1 MLDFD
6 DAFKKVTGNPPYP
19 WQARLYKLF
28 LKGQFPESLNIPTGL
43 GKTSVMT
50 IWRLALAAS
59 ADVHIP
65 TRLIY
70 MVDRRSIVDQASD
83 EARKLHDAL
92 VSEKICGKEDR
103 LNISTLRGGGG
114 MADGREWLMQPDV
127 PAIVIGTIDMI
138 GSRLLFSGYGVGR
151 KTRPFY
157 AGMLGQDSLIVLD
170 ETHLSP
176 AMEETLTD
184 ARRIAESAE
193 CKLFPPRVMFMSA
206 TQRAGRSRNLFS
218 LERDDLANPEVAK
231 RYKSEKRLRVVES
244 DDLIQRITDEALKLQ
259 GRILIYLQR
268 PSDVQNVSSRIK
280 KLKEQVVA
288 LTGTMRGFERDQ
300 LATRDGY
307 CRFKTSDG
315 SARGSEKRH
324 FLVSTSAGEVGVDL
338 DADHMVCDLT
348 TFDSMVQRLGR
359 VNRSGGRESNITV
372 VHSKSRMGRG
382 EMKKRLT
389 KTLDILQG
397 IADSKTP
404 SVSPDRLDNLPADAK
419 IGEAYSPSPATQPLT
434 ESVLD
439 MWSMTSL
446 PKYPSRPSVGYW
458 LRGKSEV
465 QIPETHVVW
474 RSDVDYM
481 TKLKPDEILE
491 ILDSYRVLPH
501 EMARD
506 STFNVCALLKK
517 MGRMEAIILS
527 DNACIIKN
535 VSDIVSRDVE
545 YATILL
551 PCRAGGLGSEGMLGS
566 SAQAVSD
573 VADKEGYAARTR
585 LEVEV
590 DESGEYRIKS
600 TLGRDSA
607 QDSSCRLE
615 DWQSG
620 HPEMKLV
627 HSADLP
633 KPDEDEPPD
642 ELRYYAERPEQQGS
656 VSSGPQ
662 SLNEHLA
669 DVEKNAKRIT
679 DSLRGLKSDVSDA
692 VITAARLHD
701 IGKAHE
707 HWQMCMC
714 VKEEDRPLAKTG
726 GQVRHRPLGGFRH
739 EFESMVEC
747 GAKEEASKCGEW
759 DLVMHLVAA
768 HHGWARPHFMQI
780 SRRESIGSEK
790 DLWCTMIRYARL
802 QRRFGPW
809 GLAWLEGLLRGAD
822 WEASNTHDEKGK
834 DTNARGAKRWPSNL
848 QDGRGRQ

>member
-28 LKGQFPESLNIPTGL
+28 LKGEFPESLNIPTGL

-50 IWRLALAAS
+50 IWRLALAES
-59 ADVHIP
+59 ANVHIP
-65 TRLIY
+65 TRLVY

-127 PAIVIGTIDMI
+127 PAVVIGTIDMI
-138 GSRLLFSGYGVGR
+138 GSRLLFSGYGVGN

-176 AMEETLTD
+176 AMEETLRD
-184 ARRIAESAE
+184 AQRIAESAE
-193 CKLFPPRVMFMSA
+193 YKLFPPRMMFMSA
-206 TQRAGRSRNLFS
+206 TQRSGRSRGSFS
-218 LERDDLANPEVAK
+218 LEREDLEDPKIVE
-231 RYKSEKRLRVVES
+231 RYKTKKHLRVVES
-244 DDLIQRITDEALKLQ
+244 DDVVQRITDEALKLQ

-268 PSDVQNVSSRIK
+268 PSDVQKVSSRIK
-280 KLKEQVVA
+280 KLKERVVA

-300 LATRDGY
+300 LAAKDEY
-307 CRFKTSDG
+307 CRFKTSNG
-315 SARGSEKRH
+315 STKGSEKRY

-359 VNRSGGRESNITV
+359 VNRSGGRESSVTAV
-372 VHSKSRMGRG
+372 YSKSRMGRG
-382 EMKKRLT
+382 EMRKRLA
-389 KTLDILQG
+389 KTLDILRE

-404 SVSPDRLDNLPADAK
+404 SVSPDRLDNLPVDVK

-434 ESVLD
+434 ENVLG

-446 PKYPSRPSVGYW
+446 PKYPSRPSVSYW

-474 RSDVDYM
+474 RSDVKNM
-481 TKLKPDEILE
+481 VRLEPGEILE

-501 EMARD
+501 ELARD
-506 STFNVCALLKK
+506 STSNVCALLKK
-517 MGRMEAIILS
+517 MGSMEAIILS
-527 DNACIIKN
+527 DNTCKIKN
-535 VSDIVSRDVE
+535 VSDIASRDVE
-545 YATILL
+545 YATLLL
-551 PCRAGGLGSEGMLGS
+551 PCDAGGLGSEGMLES
-566 SAQAVSD
+566 SKQAVSD
-573 VADKEGYAARTR
+573 VADEEKYVARAR
-585 LEVEV
+585 LVVEV
-590 DESGEYRIKS
+590 DENEEYRIRTPDK
-600 TLGRDSA
+600 DSA
-607 QDSSCRLE
+607 QNASCRLE
-615 DWQSG
+615 DWLKG
-620 HPEMKLV
+620 HPRMKLV

-633 KPDEDEPPD
+633 KSNVDEQPD
-642 ELRYYAERPEQQGS
+642 ELRYYVERPEQQRSG
-656 VSSGPQ
+656 SSGPQ
-662 SLNEHLA
+662 SLDEHLA
-669 DVEKNAKRIT
+669 EVEKNARRIT
-679 DSLRGLKSDVSDA
+679 DSLKGLKLGISDA

-701 IGKAHE
+701 VGKAQE
-707 HWQMCMC
+707 HWQACMC

-726 GQVRHRPLGGFRH
+726 GQARHRPLGGFRH
-739 EFESMVEC
+739 EFASMVER
-747 GAKEEASKCGEW
+747 GTKEEASKCEEP
-759 DLVMHLVAA
+759 DLVLHLVAA
-768 HHGWARPHFMQI
+768 HHGWARPHFNQSALM
-780 SRRESIGSEK
+780 EDVGSVD
-790 DLWCTMIRYARL
+790 DLQRTMIRYARL

-822 WEASNTHDEKGK
+822 WEASNAHAERRKNE
-834 DTNARGAKRWPSNL
+834 NAGSAKRKSSST
-848 QDGRGRQ
+848 QDGRGRE